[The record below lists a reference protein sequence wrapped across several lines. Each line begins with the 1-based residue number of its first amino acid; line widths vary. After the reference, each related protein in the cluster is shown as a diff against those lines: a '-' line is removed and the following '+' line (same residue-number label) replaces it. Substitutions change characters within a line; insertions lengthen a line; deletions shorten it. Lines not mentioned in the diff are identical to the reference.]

1 MLPGLGE
8 KYAVTIETVSQS
20 RDAYRREEYQK
31 SGLPAAPAVMVGEE
45 VVVQGAAVSQD
56 RLEEVIRR
64 HLAVA

>member
-8 KYAVTIETVSQS
+8 KYDVTIETVSQS
-20 RDAYRREEYQK
+20 RDTYCSEKYQK

-45 VVVQGAAVSQD
+45 IIVQGADISQD